1 MWDNTI
7 QILLCRAIRCN
18 TIHRWLGRARPT
30 MLWIYG
36 TPVVYSVNSTLST
49 QLCLL
54 KPFWF
59 NPSLS
64 QTKPSYQA
72 IPSQTKKSQMARTWF
87 DKNSLNQSKSIS
99 ASRAQTNNTMYQV
112 KLWSQSWNKQC
123 QAMQT
128 QDSTLE
134 KRQMVSQELNKS
146 IHTLLSDT
154 CGNQTQ
160 AFCRRQNGK
169 FVIFAEIGHCMHT

>member
-1 MWDNTI
+1 MQYHTKM
-7 QILLCRAIRCN
+7 IRQGKAD
-18 TIHRWLGRARPT
+18 HALVFMAH
-30 MLWIYG
+30 L
-36 TPVVYSVNSTLST
+36 SSTLWT
-49 QLCLL
+49 QLCQLSFV
-54 KPFWF
+54 FWSHIGSIH
-59 NPSLS
+59 PSLS
-64 QTKPSYQA
+64 QTKPKEATASYQA
-72 IPSQTKKSQMARTWF
+72 IPSHTKKSQMARTWF

-123 QAMQT
+123 QAMQP
-128 QDSTLE
+128 QGSTVE
-134 KRQMVSQELNKS
+134 KRQMVSQELAKS